1 MIAEKEIAAMSSMS
15 RVQERIQENER
26 QLTLDRQSLAHME
39 NSSWRHMDDLHC
51 ALGGVTDQEPSLFER
66 TMRRMKAG
74 INELEEA
81 NIVLRQAQGPDV
93 KVALV
98 STSRQWGK
106 LARQVEQL
114 ERDRKA
120 ATIKVAHYPAQ
131 IFCQLRIVSALTR
144 RPA

>member
-1 MIAEKEIAAMSSMS
+1 MSSMS

-81 NIVLRQAQGPDV
+81 NIVLRQAQDPDV

-114 ERDRKA
+114 ERDR
-120 ATIKVAHYPAQ
+120 
-131 IFCQLRIVSALTR
+131 
-144 RPA
+144 